1 MLTPCNTSVT
11 GSRSVCGGGVN
22 VSVIFPT
29 PRIVRSFASIQQ
41 MCRTAFS
48 SDISRNL
55 HRSKTNKHALF
66 SNDLASM
73 GCNAGNVLGGLANE
87 ILTGRAR
94 IILETGAGCTRP
106 WVQVKAKQFV
116 Q

>member
-1 MLTPCNTSVT
+1 
-11 GSRSVCGGGVN
+11 
-22 VSVIFPT
+22 
-29 PRIVRSFASIQQ
+29 
-41 MCRTAFS
+41 
-48 SDISRNL
+48 
-55 HRSKTNKHALF
+55 
-66 SNDLASM
+66 M

-116 Q
+116 QLAKEFACTAISGHFLIQLLLKLNDGSRKQPNGQY